1 MVMNQDYAMDSLF
14 QNKEDH
20 VLEIYQTILE
30 NIQTYGQPIIEI
42 KKTSLHLVKK
52 LAFLGVHPKKK
63 RLDLNIV
70 SDHLLSH
77 SRLRKTEQISKK
89 RYHNAI
95 RLHHVED
102 IDDQLLALIK
112 EAFHM

>member
-1 MVMNQDYAMDSLF
+1 M
-14 QNKEDH
+14 
-20 VLEIYQTILE
+20 
-30 NIQTYGQPIIEI
+30 
-42 KKTSLHLVKK
+42 
-52 LAFLGVHPKKK
+52 
-63 RLDLNIV
+63 V
-70 SDHLLSH
+70 SDHPLSH